1 VSAETLTAVP
11 GQAAAPRRP
20 GRAVRPV
27 AGMLADGTVFYAPIG
42 EVVIDDELVIC
53 HLYGRSLRSV
63 TAHLRVHGWTP
74 GAYREAFG
82 LERGQSL
89 EGPGHPQAPRRRDH
103 LPPRFRVG
111 GPRRQRRRPGTGPG
125 WAARPRRCGG
135 G

>member
-20 GRAVRPV
+20 GRAVCPA

-42 EVVIDDELVIC
+42 EVVIDDERVIC
-53 HLYGRSLRSV
+53 HLCGRSLRSV

-82 LERGQSL
+82 LERASRWKARAPASSGPPRSPPASFSSRRSARAAPQAGN
-89 EGPGHPQAPRRRDH
+89 GPGM
-103 LPPRFRVG
+103 G
-111 GPRRQRRRPGTGPG
+111 G
-125 WAARPRRCGG
+125 
-135 G
+135 